1 MDKLA
6 IDALRHTY
14 ESKKKTA
21 EYVFKNAKNDI
32 KAMDAAV
39 KDWSDAHYRLCTL
52 DWLEDDSDIYPSLFD

>member
-21 EYVFKNAKNDI
+21 EYVFKNSKNDI
-32 KAMDAAV
+32 MAMDKAV
-39 KDWSDAHYRLCTL
+39 KDWSEAHYRLCTL
-52 DWLEDDSDIYPSLFD
+52 DWLEDDHDMYASLFD